1 MDAKVLTNPIL
12 KESMIKFG
20 EKLSES
26 YRHEENKGGVNSE
39 RFFYFSKMDFRSFCW
54 WGSCFICRNK
64 KL

>member
-26 YRHEENKGGVNSE
+26 YRHEENKGG
-39 RFFYFSKMDFRSFCW
+39 K
-54 WGSCFICRNK
+54 
-64 KL
+64 